1 MNEFILIGLASL
13 IVVGIAAQWISWRYK
28 IPSILLLLIFGIL
41 AGPVLNLLD
50 PDKLFGDLL
59 FPFVSIS
66 ASIIL
71 FEGGLSLHFSEFKKS
86 SGIIRNL
93 ITVGNIITWGLT
105 TLAVYYILNLQLDI
119 SLLLAAI
126 LIVTGP
132 TVIIPLLHQVKPKG
146 KVNSI
151 LKWEGIVNDPIGA
164 ILSVI
169 VLEVILT
176 AGVKDAT
183 TVVILT
189 IVKSILVGS
198 ILGIGTGYLLVHA
211 VKHNLIPDYLENP
224 VTLALVVGIFVI
236 SNSIQPESGLITVTL
251 MGIYL
256 GNQKS
261 VVVHH
266 IIEFKENLRVLLISL
281 LFIVLAARL
290 KISDLKLLDVSSFL
304 FVLSLIF
311 IIRPL
316 SIFISTYKSTLKL
329 NEKIF
334 LSAMAPRGIVA
345 AAITSLFAIELG
357 GKGIDNSELLVP
369 LMFLIIISTITVY
382 GLGAFPLTKKLKLAD
397 SNPQGCLIVGAHK
410 LAQSIAKALQDEGFK
425 TMLIDTNSHNVLEA
439 KLKGLNAI
447 RGNVLSETIEDEL
460 DFEGIGKLLA
470 ITPNNEVN
478 SLAALHFSTL
488 FGSQNVFQVGIDR
501 DKDGEL
507 DEVSKELRG
516 TILFNENTM
525 LYTLEHYIIDD
536 SSISSTKI
544 TEDFN
549 IDDIKAKYGEQN
561 IIPMFLI
568 NSKKELLIY
577 SVNNKPVPQPGDIL
591 MNLVINPK

>member
-66 ASIIL
+66 VSIIL